1 MSRFTA
7 ARASHGLA
15 ALVLVFAACGLA
27 SAASNP
33 HYVITNDDVQPI
45 FLSGVSFYNVGAT
58 GLLTFQQEVTTGGS
72 GIGGGYFTSNRVAVL
87 DSGSAQ
93 CVYASQASAGN
104 IVGININTLAV
115 GGTASGSPTD
125 AGTSN
130 GIGLAVN
137 AQYLYAS
144 FSDSST
150 IGTFQVQS
158 GCSLSFVSDVSVA
171 GLKRGIVAG
180 MAIHANM
187 MIVTY
192 ADGSIE
198 SFDISNGTPVSN
210 GDKQNSTAFLT
221 SQGSTYPNGI
231 DITQDGHYALFGD
244 TAMTTVVEVSDISSG
259 KLTPTIVYN
268 LGNAIN
274 STNIMLSPDE
284 TLLYISN
291 TEGDSASAAFFNPST
306 GALTTGCTSGSL
318 RNYVSSWSYLASL
331 GTETTTGNG
340 GVLYVAEFG
349 SASGIAMLA
358 VSSSA
363 GQCTLTE
370 LQNSPIADPYSPGLL
385 SITTFPPRSF

>member
-7 ARASHGLA
+7 ASVSYGLA
-15 ALVLVFAACGLA
+15 ALVLVFLTCGLA
-27 SAASNP
+27 SAASDP
-33 HYVITNDDVQPI
+33 HYVITNDDVPPF
-45 FLSGVSFYNVGAT
+45 FLSGLSFYNVGPT
-58 GLLTFQQEVTTGGS
+58 GVLTFQQEVTTGGS

-93 CVYASQASAGN
+93 CVYASQATAGN

-137 AQYLYAS
+137 TQYLYAS

-150 IGTFQVQS
+150 IGTFQIQS
-158 GCSLSFVSDVSVA
+158 GCSLTFVNDVSVA

-180 MAIHANM
+180 MAIHGNI

-244 TAMTTVVEVSDISSG
+244 TSMTTVVEVSDISSG
-259 KLTPTIVYN
+259 KLTPTVVYN

-291 TEGDSASAAFFNPST
+291 TEGDSVSAAFFNPST
-306 GALTTGCTSGSL
+306 GALTTGCTSGKL
-318 RNYVSSWSYLASL
+318 KNYVSSWSYLASS
-331 GTETTTGNG
+331 GTETTTGTG
-340 GVLYVAEFG
+340 GVLYAAEFG

-358 VSSSA
+358 VSSSG

-370 LQNSPIADPYSPGLL
+370 LQNSPVADPYSPGLL